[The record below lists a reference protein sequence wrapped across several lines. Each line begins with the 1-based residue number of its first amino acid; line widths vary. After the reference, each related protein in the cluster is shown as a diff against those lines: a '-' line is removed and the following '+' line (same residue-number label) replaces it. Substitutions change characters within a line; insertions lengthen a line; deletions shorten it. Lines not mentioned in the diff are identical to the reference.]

1 MFVILHPQGFPT
13 AELSDTSEPSRF
25 FYSSNLPDPE
35 PQKRVNLDKILS
47 TLNLP
52 PKHMSD
58 PLSPLDL
65 KFLPDWLKE
74 TPSTNKYAN
83 FHGESEGRFDRDR
96 SSRGPSRGGPDRANT
111 GNERRS
117 ERPDRGSNRRPGG
130 PDNKGRGADRYARDD
145 RRRDSGNR
153 DQGRGPS
160 QGSRSPRPHF
170 TPPQFKV
177 DFLPEEGAAASIA
190 KQIRQSSRAY
200 PLFGTARLFL
210 EKPERHFIRVTSS
223 DPAKP
228 LFQLED
234 GPISFERDLISRNAF
249 RLCKDKFYREEVR
262 EVEPPKGNYT
272 SVARCRS
279 NGMLLG
285 PTNHHAYQVAIR
297 KLYEERFSRRMSF
310 VQFQKEEIEVVSSEQ
325 AVADWKEQASKQTV
339 FHTINEANEAD
350 RLEFKSLQEVEA
362 HFNKNHLES
371 LIKSGVSLECSGKSA
386 RDLPERFLSV
396 AVREAFDRELAYP
409 ASLVHGLRPYFN
421 EQNLQVFKHR
431 KRVLYLSS
439 VRPKPVSSS
448 NEFADGPA
456 TLLTIIGESPR
467 ISKREIAIKIL
478 GVTDPE
484 SPESPET
491 TARKTQLAADLHYL
505 VHTGHV
511 IEFADGKLDLP
522 LSPAAQAST
531 ENAASD
537 DDGLVEDRNTTAGS
551 EASEGVS
558 AESAGAQQE
567 NIGATETFGET
578 QSAHAES
585 KIPSP
590 SLDPLAV
597 TISDPITEL
606 TEVDESLHNTQ
617 DGSVVHSDESSET
630 HETLESLGDGVAE
643 TKTSEPDS
651 AHTE

>member
-1 MFVILHPQGFPT
+1 
-13 AELSDTSEPSRF
+13 
-25 FYSSNLPDPE
+25 
-35 PQKRVNLDKILS
+35 
-47 TLNLP
+47 
-52 PKHMSD
+52 MSD

-83 FHGESEGRFDRDR
+83 FHGDSEGRFDRDR
-96 SSRGPSRGGPDRANT
+96 SSRGPSRGGPDKGRG
-111 GNERRS
+111 GNDRRS
-117 ERPDRGSNRRPGG
+117 DRPDRGGNRRPGG
-130 PDNKGRGADRYARDD
+130 PDNRGRGGDRPSRDD
-145 RRRDSGNR
+145 NRR
-153 DQGRGPS
+153 DQGRGPA
-160 QGSRSPRPHF
+160 QGSHATRPHF

-177 DFLPEEGAAASIA
+177 EFLPEEGAAASIA

-228 LFQLED
+228 LFQLEN
-234 GPISFERDLISRNAF
+234 GPISFERDLIARNAF
-249 RLCKDKFYREEVR
+249 RLCRDKFYREEVR
-262 EVEPPKGNYT
+262 EIEPPKGNYT

-310 VQFQKEEIEVVSSEQ
+310 GQFQKEELEVVSSEQ

-339 FHTINEANEAD
+339 FYTTNEAEQV
-350 RLEFKSLQEVEA
+350 EFKSLQEVES
-362 HFNKNHLES
+362 HFNKNHLEL
-371 LIKSGVSLECSGKSA
+371 LIKSGPSLDCSGKSA

-431 KRVLYLSS
+431 KRVLYLSA

-456 TLLTIIGESPR
+456 TLLTVIGESPR
-467 ISKREIAIKIL
+467 ISKRDLAVKIL
-478 GVTDPE
+478 GAADPE
-484 SPESPET
+484 SPESPEM

-522 LSPAAQAST
+522 LSPAAQAAT
-531 ENAASD
+531 ESATSEDEGLGEDRDTKDRAKASEAASIESD
-537 DDGLVEDRNTTAGS
+537 HAHNETA
-551 EASEGVS
+551 EP
-558 AESAGAQQE
+558 AES
-567 NIGATETFGET
+567 FGET
-578 QSAHAES
+578 ENTSPAS
-585 KIPSP
+585 TVPSP
-590 SLDPLAV
+590 DYEPIAELIAEPTEVIDPVQEADQEEPSHREEPREEPQGSV
-597 TISDPITEL
+597 ENVGETKPSDP
-606 TEVDESLHNTQ
+606 
-617 DGSVVHSDESSET
+617 SS
-630 HETLESLGDGVAE
+630 A
-643 TKTSEPDS
+643 P
-651 AHTE
+651 AN

>member
-1 MFVILHPQGFPT
+1 
-13 AELSDTSEPSRF
+13 
-25 FYSSNLPDPE
+25 
-35 PQKRVNLDKILS
+35 
-47 TLNLP
+47 
-52 PKHMSD
+52 MSD

-96 SSRGPSRGGPDRANT
+96 SSRGPSRGAPDKGRGGNDRRSDRPDRA
-111 GNERRS
+111 G
-117 ERPDRGSNRRPGG
+117 NRRPGG
-130 PDNKGRGADRYARDD
+130 PDSRGRSGDRHYRDD
-145 RRRDSGNR
+145 NRR
-153 DQGRGPS
+153 DQGRGS
-160 QGSRSPRPHF
+160 AQGSYATRPHF

-177 DFLPEEGAAASIA
+177 EFLPEEGAAASIA

-210 EKPERHFIRVTSS
+210 EKPERHFTRITSS

-228 LFQLED
+228 LFQLEN
-234 GPISFERDLISRNAF
+234 GPISFERDLIARNAF
-249 RLCKDKFYREEVR
+249 RLCRDRFYREEVR

-310 VQFQKEEIEVVSSEQ
+310 GQFQKEELEVVSSEQ
-325 AVADWKEQASKQTV
+325 AVADWKEQSSKQTV
-339 FHTINEANEAD
+339 FYTTTETEQV
-350 RLEFKSLQEVEA
+350 EFKSLQEVES
-362 HFNKNHLES
+362 HFNKNYLES
-371 LIKSGVSLECSGKSA
+371 LIKSGLSLDCSGKSA

-421 EQNLQVFKHR
+421 EQNLHVFKHR
-431 KRVLYLSS
+431 KRVLYLSA

-456 TLLTIIGESPR
+456 TLLTVIGESPR
-467 ISKREIAIKIL
+467 ISKRDLAVKIL
-478 GVTDPE
+478 GGSEPESLE
-484 SPESPET
+484 SPEL
-491 TARKTQLAADLHYL
+491 AALKTQLAADLHYL

-522 LSPAAQAST
+522 LSPAAQAAT
-531 ENAASD
+531 ESAASED
-537 DDGLVEDRNTTAGS
+537 EVTSEDRNTAAIAKTSDPAPADSSQPHDAPAEPTETLGEVDNVTTESTNQGLGS
-551 EASEGVS
+551 EAIAEQIELIESVQNTPHE
-558 AESAGAQQE
+558 ESAHVEKA
-567 NIGATETFGET
+567 NAET
-578 QSAHAES
+578 QGTNEITTAPKS
-585 KIPSP
+585 
-590 SLDPLAV
+590 
-597 TISDPITEL
+597 SD
-606 TEVDESLHNTQ
+606 
-617 DGSVVHSDESSET
+617 
-630 HETLESLGDGVAE
+630 
-643 TKTSEPDS
+643 PDS
-651 AHTE
+651 ATSS